1 MCCCITQRFHW
12 NPPAGRLSKEDI
24 ERMVQDAETYKAEDD
39 EQRDKVAVKNGVES
53 YAFNLKATMED
64 EKLKTKISE
73 QERQKAVEKC
83 NEVISWLDRNQV

>member
-1 MCCCITQRFHW
+1 
-12 NPPAGRLSKEDI
+12 
-24 ERMVQDAETYKAEDD
+24 MVQDAETYKAEDD